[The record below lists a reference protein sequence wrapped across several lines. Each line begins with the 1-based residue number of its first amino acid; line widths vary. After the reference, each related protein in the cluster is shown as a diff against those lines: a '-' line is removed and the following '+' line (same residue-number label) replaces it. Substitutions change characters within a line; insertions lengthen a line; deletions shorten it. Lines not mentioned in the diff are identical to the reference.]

1 MPFACGLPLRLAAKR
16 DAGSA
21 ARFENTA
28 VENTAYD
35 GLSRPKSARS
45 ALWPA
50 TAETVSVGVYYS
62 H

>member
-21 ARFENTA
+21 AGFEKTA

-35 GLSRPKSARS
+35 GLIRLKSAWS
-45 ALWPA
+45 ALWHA
-50 TAETVSVGVYYS
+50 TADTVSVGVY
-62 H
+62 